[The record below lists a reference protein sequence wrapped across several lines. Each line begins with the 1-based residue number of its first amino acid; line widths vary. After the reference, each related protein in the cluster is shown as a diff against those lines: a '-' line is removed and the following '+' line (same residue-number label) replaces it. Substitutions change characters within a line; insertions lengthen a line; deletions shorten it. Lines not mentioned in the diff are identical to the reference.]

1 MCNTNESLVAIK
13 TCLPANPSVKFD
25 DTKGE
30 VLGINPN
37 LPQTNAFSAF
47 GYIPLKIPKSYFK
60 SDYREGNN
68 PAPSSPFLADLNKI
82 ALGTDATSS
91 TFEKEMITLLLK
103 REFGARYRTEQ
114 ESYTVKEPKT
124 VQVVTSGVTYNNTI
138 QEDVQKF
145 APVDMLADQRLN
157 DVVAKLMEFDTNT
170 ISGKKYR
177 VWTLTVSVNTFGK
190 AIVNYEKQATA
201 VVPKDPQFMI
211 VEEYKV
217 ASFLGQYGLGR
228 VLSTFSLLP
237 GEKTTIRMKTYK
249 EIQSVRTQS
258 ENILDSQSKESID
271 EMERLA
277 QEEKGSTSSNTNT
290 KAANL
295 GFSLSGIPL
304 FGGLLGLS
312 GGASTNNTNV
322 RTTNAQSL
330 SKALDKHVNKSNSN
344 RQIQINTS
352 TTESSKSIDENS
364 TEREIVNVNKSR
376 VLNFIFRQLQQEFVN
391 ITYLANIKIAFH
403 TGTQD
408 SLRVVS
414 LEELS
419 DLLNE
424 VVDVSVYADNRTDV
438 EKELLKH
445 YVRVKNHNNE
455 LKNFIQQAED
465 KLFFPTKDD
474 LLTESVKYW
483 RKADIKDKYS
493 KDGVNATV
501 DGIILNVQKTT
512 LKTSSVLVEALLGQA
527 DALDCFNLQI
537 QDSESQKG
545 YMELQERAK
554 RLTIEE
560 NRAAN
565 EHDKVAAEVEKLEA
579 ERAKIAA
586 EAALITNV
594 IGSADGAA
602 KVELAKEMYSK
613 CCPNGTTPHLIP

>member
-103 REFGARYRTEQ
+103 REFGAHYRVEQ
-114 ESYTVKEPKT
+114 EPYTVKEPKT

-145 APVDMLADQRLN
+145 APVEKLADQRLN
-157 DVVAKLMEFDTNT
+157 DVVAKLMEFETNT
-170 ISGKKYR
+170 TTNKKHR
-177 VWTLTVSVNTFGK
+177 VWTLTVSVNTFGN

-201 VVPKDPQFMI
+201 AVPKDPQFMI

-228 VLSTFSLLP
+228 VLRTFSLLP

-249 EIQSVRTQS
+249 EISSVRTQS
-258 ENILDSQSKESID
+258 ENILDSQTKESA
-271 EMERLA
+271 EELERLA
-277 QEEKGSTSSNTNT
+277 QEEQGNTSNSTTSKSASLNLSFSVPIIGGGGSASISN
-290 KAANL
+290 
-295 GFSLSGIPL
+295 
-304 FGGLLGLS
+304 
-312 GGASTNNTNV
+312 STT

-344 RQIQINTS
+344 RQVQINTS
-352 TTESSKSIDENS
+352 TTETAKDTEENS
-364 TEREIVNVNKSR
+364 IEREIVNVNKSR

-403 TGTQD
+403 TGIQD

-419 DLLNE
+419 DLLDE
-424 VVDVSVYADNRTDV
+424 VVDASTYPQNRTNV
-438 EKELLKH
+438 EKKLLKH
-445 YVRVKNHNNE
+445 YVRVKNHNNK
-455 LKNFIQQAED
+455 LVNFIQKAED
-465 KLFFPTKDD
+465 KFYYPTPDTM
-474 LLTESVKYW
+474 LPESTKYW
-483 RKADIKDKYS
+483 RKADVTDDFS
-493 KDGVNATV
+493 ENGVNAIV
-501 DGIILNVQKTT
+501 DGVILNVQKTT

-586 EAALITNV
+586 ESALITNV
-594 IGSADGAA
+594 IGSADVAA

>member
-103 REFGARYRTEQ
+103 REFGAHYRTEQ

-249 EIQSVRTQS
+249 EITSVKTQS
-258 ENILDSQSKESID
+258 ENILDSQSKESVD

-295 GFSLSGIPL
+295 GFSLSIPL
-304 FGGLLGLS
+304 FKGLFGLN

-364 TEREIVNVNKSR
+364 IDREIVNVNKSR

-419 DLLNE
+419 DLLDE
-424 VVDVSVYADNRTDV
+424 VVDVSVYLDNRTNV

-445 YVRVKNHNNE
+445 YVRVKNHNNK
-455 LKNFIQQAED
+455 LINFIQKVED
-465 KLFFPTKDD
+465 KLYFPT
-474 LLTESVKYW
+474 LNNRLTETVKYW
-483 RKADIKDKYS
+483 RKADIRDVYNGG
-493 KDGVNATV
+493 GVNAVV
-501 DGIILNVQKTT
+501 DGVILSVQKTT

-560 NRAAN
+560 NRAAK
-565 EHDKVAAEVEKLEA
+565 EQDKVAAEVEKLEA

-594 IGSADGAA
+594 IGSADVAA

>member
-47 GYIPLKIPKSYFK
+47 GYIPVKIPKSYFK
-60 SDYREGNN
+60 DDYKLGTN
-68 PAPSSPFLADLNKI
+68 PPPSSPFLDDLNKI
-82 ALGTDATSS
+82 AIGTDATSR

-103 REFGARYRTEQ
+103 REFGAHYRVEQ
-114 ESYTVKEPKT
+114 ESYTVKEPKV
-124 VQVVTSGVTYNNTI
+124 VQVITNGVTYNNTI

-145 APVDMLADQRLN
+145 APVEKLADQRLN
-157 DVVAKLMEFDTNT
+157 DVVAKLMEFETN
-170 ISGKKYR
+170 INHR
-177 VWTLTVSVNTFGK
+177 IWTLTISVNTFGS

-201 VVPKDPQFMI
+201 AVPKDPQFMI

-228 VLSTFSLLP
+228 VLRTFSLLP

-249 EIQSVRTQS
+249 EISSVRTQS
-258 ENILDSQSKESID
+258 ENILDSQTKESA
-271 EMERLA
+271 EELERLA
-277 QEEKGSTSSNTNT
+277 QEEQGSTSNSTT
-290 KAANL
+290 SKSANL
-295 GFSLSGIPL
+295 GLSFKIPL
-304 FGGLLGLS
+304 VGS
-312 GGASTNNTNV
+312 GSAGASISNSTT

-344 RQIQINTS
+344 RQVQINTS
-352 TTESSKSIDENS
+352 TTETAKDTEENS
-364 TEREIVNVNKSR
+364 IEREIVNVNKSR

-419 DLLNE
+419 DLLDE
-424 VVDVSVYADNRTDV
+424 VVEASTYPQNRTNV

-445 YVRVKNHNNE
+445 YVRVKNHNNK
-455 LKNFIQQAED
+455 LVNFIQKAED
-465 KLFFPTKDD
+465 KFYYPTPDTM
-474 LLTESVKYW
+474 LPESTKYW
-483 RKADIKDKYS
+483 RKADVTDDFS
-493 KDGVNATV
+493 ENGVNAIV
-501 DGIILNVQKTT
+501 DGVILNVQKTT

-560 NRAAN
+560 NRASK
-565 EHDKVAAEVEKLEA
+565 EQDKVAAEVEKLEA

-594 IGSADGAA
+594 IGSADVAA